1 MTTEAEIEELTTE
14 ERDETQFRTNLESRA
29 LKGTYYVV
37 GFYGLALAIR
47 FGSSIALTRLYIP
60 SMFGLMTLITTVIVG
75 LTLFTHIGLED
86 SVIAN
91 PRGDE
96 EAFINTA
103 WTIQV
108 LRGIGVWLVTVLLAW
123 PVAHFYGQPSLL
135 LLLPVVG
142 FGCVIGGFSSP
153 KLLVLSR
160 NLGVG
165 RSSLME
171 LISQVVLFG
180 VSYLWALYWPTVWAL
195 AVGRIISE
203 LVRTACTYWLIPGGL
218 KPRFVLEK
226 KSIHDLVNFGRWILI
241 GTVLTYL
248 ASQSDRLILP
258 KLFPGQTGLTVLGI
272 YGIAFSLSDLPRQ
285 IIGMFA
291 QKVGFPFI
299 AKFVH
304 HPRPEFRKVILKYR
318 MMVLAAGAVLLTGT
332 ICVGDQFILHVYRP
346 MYHDAAWMIA
356 IFALGLWHTLLYN
369 TITPAIFS
377 LQKAHYNA
385 LGYLFYCL
393 ALFILLPIGFHQF
406 GLAGAVAAVAVSD
419 LPMYFVNVYAS
430 QRQGLGML
438 RQDAYMTTFFLV
450 TLAVGFA
457 IRHLFGLGLPFPGMP
472 HYPLGF

>member
-1 MTTEAEIEELTTE
+1 MSVDLEVDELTE
-14 ERDETQFRTNLESRA
+14 ESRDEAQFKSLESRA

-37 GFYGLALAIR
+37 AFYGLALAIR
-47 FGSSIALTRLYIP
+47 MGSSIVLTRYYAP
-60 SMFGLMTLITTVIVG
+60 GMFGLMTLITTVIVG

-86 SVIAN
+86 SIIAN

-96 EAFINTA
+96 EVFINTA

-108 LRGIGVWLVTVLLAW
+108 LRGIAVWLVTVVLAW
-123 PVAHFYGQPSLL
+123 PVAHFYGQPSLIW
-135 LLLPVVG
+135 LLPVVG

-180 VSYLWALYWPTVWAL
+180 VTFLWARYSPTVWAL
-195 AVGRIISE
+195 AIGRIVSE
-203 LVRTACTYWLIPGGL
+203 LVRTACTYWLIPEGI

-226 KSIHDLVNFGRWILI
+226 KSIQSLISFGRWILI
-241 GTVLTYL
+241 GTILTYL
-248 ASQSDRLILP
+248 ANQSDRLMLP
-258 KLFPGQTGLTVLGI
+258 KLLPQATALTVLGI

-285 IIGMFA
+285 IIQMFSS
-291 QKVGFPFI
+291 KVGFPFI
-299 AKFVH
+299 AKFAH
-304 HPRPEFRKVILKYR
+304 HPRPEFRLVILKYR

-332 ICVGDQFILHVYRP
+332 ICVGDLFILHVYRP
-346 MYHDAAWMIA
+346 IYHDAAWMIA
-356 IFALGLWHTLLYN
+356 IFGLGLWHTLLYN

-385 LGYLFYCL
+385 FGYLLYCI
-393 ALFILLPIGFHQF
+393 ALFTLLPIGYMQF
-406 GLAGAVAAVAVSD
+406 GLAGAVAAVAISD

-438 RQDAYMTTFFLV
+438 RQDAYMTAFFVV
-450 TLAVGFA
+450 TLAAGMG
-457 IRHLFGLGLPFPGMP
+457 IRHLFGLGLPFPGLHP
-472 HYPLGF
+472 

>member
-1 MTTEAEIEELTTE
+1 MTTEAEIEELTAE
-14 ERDETQFRTNLESRA
+14 ERDEAQFNSPASLESRA

-47 FGSSIALTRLYIP
+47 FGSSIALTRLYVP

-96 EAFINTA
+96 EEFINTA

-171 LISQVVLFG
+171 LISQIVLFG
-180 VSYLWALYWPTVWAL
+180 VSYLWALSWPTVWAL
-195 AVGRIISE
+195 AIGRIISE
-203 LVRTACTYWLIPGGL
+203 LVRTACTYWLIPGKL
-218 KPRFVLEK
+218 KPRFILDK
-226 KSIHDLVNFGRWILI
+226 KSIQDLVHFGRWILI

-248 ASQSDRLILP
+248 ANQSDRLILP
-258 KLFPGQTGLTVLGI
+258 KLFPGQTGLAVLGI

-285 IIGMFA
+285 IIQMFSS
-291 QKVGFPFI
+291 KVGFPFI

-304 HPRPEFRKVILKYR
+304 YPRPEFRLVILKYR
-318 MMVLAAGAVLLTGT
+318 RLVLATGAVLLTGT
-332 ICVGDQFILHVYRP
+332 VCVGDIFILHAYP
-346 MYHDAAWMIA
+346 PIYHDAAWMIA
-356 IFALGLWHTLLYN
+356 IFGLGLWHTLLYN

-385 LGYLFYCL
+385 LGYLFYCIV
-393 ALFILLPIGFHQF
+393 LFTLLPIGFHAF
-406 GLAGAVAAVAVSD
+406 GLAGAVAAVAISD

-430 QRQGLGML
+430 QKQGLGML
-438 RQDAYMTTFFLV
+438 RQDAYMTLFFLV
-450 TLAVGFA
+450 TLASGFG
-457 IRHLFGLGLPFPGMP
+457 IRHVFGFGLPFPGI
-472 HYPLGF
+472 H